1 MNIPSSAREL
11 SPDLFALV
19 DDLDDELLAQIPELN
34 TTPAS
39 LSGVLAGDSTV
50 ETGE

>member
-1 MNIPSSAREL
+1 MNIPSSAREA
-11 SPDLFALV
+11 SPDLFSLV

-34 TTPAS
+34 TTPAP
-39 LSGVLAGDSTV
+39 LSNVLAGGSTM